1 MKAHL
6 TLVAALSLFTIT
18 AAACKK
24 DEAKAGDKA
33 AAKAGDQA
41 APPAKLAWTKLGALG
56 VEAELPA
63 DATVDDNTAGAGFPA
78 ATIWTTPTTFVFGGG
93 EMSPLKADLEAAKAE
108 IQKDPNPFK
117 SFTKEEKT
125 ATGWRLEYE
134 LESMIDKK
142 PVYGVQI
149 RTSIE
154 GQSFD
159 CGSNTQSTA
168 ERDTVIKICSSLR
181 KAS

>member
-1 MKAHL
+1 MKTQL
-6 TLVAALSLFTIT
+6 ILISALSLLATT
-18 AAACKK
+18 AACKK
-24 DEAKAGDKA
+24 DDAKSGDNA
-33 AAKAGDQA
+33 AAKAGDKGGPVA
-41 APPAKLAWTKLGALG
+41 AKPTWMKLGGLG
-56 VEAELPA
+56 IEAELPA
-63 DATVDDNTAGAGFPA
+63 DATVDDNTSGAGFPA
-78 ATIWTTPTTFVFGGG
+78 ATIWTTPTTFVFGVGDL
-93 EMSPLKADLEAAKAE
+93 SPLKADLDSAKAE

-142 PVYGVQI
+142 PLYGVQI
-149 RTSIE
+149 RTTID

-159 CGSNTQSTA
+159 CGTNSQSTA

-181 KAS
+181 KSS

>member
-1 MKAHL
+1 MKTHL
-6 TLVAALSLFTIT
+6 TLVAALSILATT
-18 AAACKK
+18 AACKK

-33 AAKAGDQA
+33 AAKSGDQA
-41 APPAKLAWTKLGALG
+41 APTAKPQWMKLGALG
-56 VEAELPA
+56 IEAEVPA
-63 DATVDDNTAGAGFPA
+63 DATVDDNTSGAGFPA

-93 EMSPLKADLEAAKAE
+93 DLSPVKADLDGAKAE

-149 RTSIE
+149 RTTID
-154 GQSFD
+154 GVPYD
-159 CGSNTQSTA
+159 CGSNTGSTA
-168 ERDTVIKICSSLR
+168 ERDNVIKICSSLR

>member
-1 MKAHL
+1 
-6 TLVAALSLFTIT
+6 
-18 AAACKK
+18 
-24 DEAKAGDKA
+24 
-33 AAKAGDQA
+33 
-41 APPAKLAWTKLGALG
+41 
-56 VEAELPA
+56 
-63 DATVDDNTAGAGFPA
+63 
-78 ATIWTTPTTFVFGGG
+78 VFGGG
-93 EMSPLKADLEAAKAE
+93 DLSPLKADIDGAKAE

-149 RTSIE
+149 RTVID
-154 GQSFD
+154 GVPFD
-159 CGSNTQSTA
+159 CGSNTQSAA
-168 ERDTVIKICSSLR
+168 ERDNVIKICSSLR